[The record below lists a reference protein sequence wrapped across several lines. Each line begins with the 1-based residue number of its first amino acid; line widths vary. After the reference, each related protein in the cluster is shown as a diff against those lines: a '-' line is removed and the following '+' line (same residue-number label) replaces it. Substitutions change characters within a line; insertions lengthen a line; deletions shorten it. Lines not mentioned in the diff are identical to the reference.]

1 MPLYSLIIIVSI
13 GYLIMKKNLIITLL
27 ASAICVLLVA
37 NYCIYYISESSTEA
51 AKQEAPKEVVAP
63 KPDNEKKTHVNSIDA
78 KQLSSDDAVQNALKN
93 AQIAANELRRLENR
107 KRTLE
112 KINAEKKAKEDYY
125 RSFAKAY
132 ETDIYDI
139 IPYDESVFKDHQY
152 KGGPQISERWFEHV
166 VVVNSQISASDF
178 KSMSKHTFN
187 VSYDNTK
194 TNSDFSIQLPYYK
207 FGGEYTSMTAS
218 NCYLPDRSGVVNCF
232 AESDVLRIYPD
243 DTTPEVDF
251 YLKIGEDYQA
261 DSRGRPET
269 FYLFKDNEILMYNLL
284 DANFER
290 RRYEYKEEDMPD

>member
-1 MPLYSLIIIVSI
+1 
-13 GYLIMKKNLIITLL
+13 MKKHFIITLL
-27 ASAICVLLVA
+27 ASAICILLVA
-37 NYCIYYISESSTEA
+37 NYRIYYISESSTEA

-78 KQLSSDDAVQNALKN
+78 AQLSPDDAVQNALKN

-112 KINAEKKAKEDYY
+112 RINAEKKAKQDYY

-166 VVVNSQISASDF
+166 VVVNSPISAKDF
-178 KSMSKHTFN
+178 KTMSKYTFDL
-187 VSYDNTK
+187 SYEN

-207 FGGEYTSMTAS
+207 FGGEYTSMTVS
-218 NCYLPDRSGVVNCF
+218 NCYIPNRSGTVTCF
-232 AESDVLRIYPD
+232 AESDIISIYPD

-251 YLKIGEDYQA
+251 YLQIGEDYQA
-261 DSRGRPET
+261 DSKGRPET
-269 FYLFKDNEILMYNLL
+269 FYLFKDNQILMYNLL
-284 DANFER
+284 DTNFER
-290 RRYEYKEEDMPD
+290 RRYEYSEEDMPD